1 MEEGEGSNPLIFVV
15 FFVEKKMKYQGSL
28 LTKHT
33 STVPLLP
40 SFHLSSIPPLPALL
54 SILGGE

>member
-1 MEEGEGSNPLIFVV
+1 MEEGEGSNPLIF
-15 FFVEKKMKYQGSL
+15 FFFGRKKMKYQSSL

-40 SFHLSSIPPLPALL
+40 SFHLSSIPPLPTLL